1 MVVAEALSST
11 SELVLEVGKIGKW
24 VQAVGLFV
32 VVWIVIQLSNFFLNR
47 KRLATLRKME
57 FNLRRL
63 EKKVDKLSK
72 NK

>member
-1 MVVAEALSST
+1 MVVVEVLSST

-32 VVWIVIQLSNFFLNR
+32 VIWTVIQLSNFFLNR

-57 FNLRRL
+57 SNLKIL

>member
-1 MVVAEALSST
+1 MVVVEVLSST
-11 SELVLEVGKIGKW
+11 SELVLEVGKIGRR

-32 VVWIVIQLSNFFLNR
+32 VIWIFIQLSNFFLNR
-47 KRLATLRKME
+47 KRLVTLRKME
-57 FNLRRL
+57 SNLKRL

>member
-1 MVVAEALSST
+1 MVVVEVLSST
-11 SELVLEVGKIGKW
+11 SELVLEVGKIGIW

-32 VVWIVIQLSNFFLNR
+32 VIWTVIQLSNFFLNR

-57 FNLRRL
+57 SNLKIL